1 MKKKSRFLTGLLS
14 AVMALSLCALPA
26 MAADEG
32 SGTTTTNTAN
42 PVWTETEGS
51 ITIHKYEWN
60 ETSRGPATG
69 ELGDAASLP
78 SKTTDDKT
86 ETPTPLAGATF
97 TVYKVKDADEL
108 KNYYDGKV
116 VEGWPASWA
125 EYAEKD
131 SATGSYKLR
140 SGVSLTPFGSKTTDT
155 NGVAQFGKVQ
165 GENEKTE
172 VLPLGLYLV
181 LETKTPDSVKTACEP
196 FFVSVP
202 MTKVSG
208 DTNGGLTDWLYDVYV
223 FPKNSTAYGQ
233 AVLQKV
239 GKQSG
244 TDQEVTA
251 MQGYKFK
258 LYKKNDVGTWTW
270 IEKKP
275 ANGVDNAGELLDA
288 DNKTGVLTTGADG
301 KISVSGLTKGVY
313 AFVETEVN
321 ANDGYILDSGIAYVF
336 KIDGNGDMV
345 AATNDDVKD
354 VKYPEENVTSFDTNV
369 FSEAQVKVKNYKPD
383 FKKEIKGHKDAD
395 YGIGDDVPYTLTV
408 NVPENVAKLKTF
420 TVSDEMNSDQ
430 LVVND
435 NSIDVKG
442 VKAGETEEM
451 TLEEGEGKE
460 YTLTPMSATGK
471 SGFTI
476 AFDTKKIAAYAGGT
490 ITITY
495 TAKLQ
500 AKASVGEVGNVNSA
514 DLKYSKKTDIKT
526 TEDDHPYDIHDEAVV
541 YTFKTGILK
550 KGGSANGEALKDV
563 EFTLYK
569 KVDAKKDTVSKDGTT
584 VTFMGTTKPILTP
597 AEAKAKKLNATDGGT
612 EPQWFAAMNLKTGDD
627 GKDVANG
634 LPTGEY
640 KLVETKTH
648 EGYNLLT
655 EPVDANLTLD
665 CTTTWSKKD
674 TFDNTGKLIKNEYSK
689 TEVKNSD
696 KTPYKYA
703 EIVIINRKGFN
714 LPRTGGFGT
723 LLFSGIGALLVV
735 GGVGVLMSTKKKK
748 GNG

>member
-1 MKKKSRFLTGLLS
+1 MKKAKRFLTGLLS
-14 AVMALSLCALPA
+14 AALALSLCAMPA
-26 MAADEG
+26 MAASDGE
-32 SGTTTTNTAN
+32 TTTPPPAN

-60 ETSRGPATG
+60 GKNGEAGTG
-69 ELGDAASLP
+69 EAGDSLP
-78 SKTTDDKT
+78 SNDKG

-97 TVYKVKDADEL
+97 TVYQVKNEEDL
-108 KNYYDGKV
+108 KKYYDGKDV
-116 VEGWPASWA
+116 DWPTSW
-125 EYAEKD
+125 EDYAEKD
-131 SATGSYKLR
+131 ATTGGYKLN
-140 SGVSLTPFGSKTTDT
+140 SKASSDSSVIKVGSKTTNT
-155 NGVAQFGKVQ
+155 SGVVKF
-165 GENEKTE
+165 EK
-172 VLPLGLYLV
+172 LPLGLYLV
-181 LETKTPDSVKTACEP
+181 LETETPDSVKTACVP

-202 MTKVSG
+202 MTKVST
-208 DTNGGLTDWLYDVYV
+208 DTNGGLTDWLYDVHV

-244 TDQEVTA
+244 TDTEVTT

-258 LYKKNDVGTWTW
+258 LYKKNDDGTWTW

-275 ANGVDNAGELLDA
+275 ANGVDNAGEWLDA
-288 DNKTGVLTTGADG
+288 ANKTGVLTTGDDG

-336 KIDGNGDMV
+336 KINDNGEMA
-345 AATNDDVKD
+345 AATESDIEGARKPETSVK
-354 VKYPEENVTSFDTNV
+354 SFDTTA
-369 FSEAQVKVKNYKPD
+369 FSGAQVKVKNYKPD
-383 FKKEIKGHKDAD
+383 FKKEITGKKDAD

-430 LVVND
+430 LVVNSD
-435 NSIDVKG
+435 IDVKG
-442 VKAGETEEM
+442 KVGEAEE
-451 TLEEGEGKE
+451 TTFKEGTE
-460 YTLTPMSATGK
+460 YTLTITSAEGK

-476 AFDTKKIAAYAGGT
+476 AFATDKIAAYAGGT

-500 AKASVGEVGNVNSA
+500 PGASVGAVGNVNSA
-514 DLKYSKKTDIKT
+514 DLKYSKKTNITT
-526 TEDDHPYDIHDEAVV
+526 TEEDPPYDIHDEAVV

-550 KGGSANGEALKDV
+550 KDEDGNLLKDV

-569 KVDAKKDTVSKDGTT
+569 KYDAEKDTMNKNGT
-584 VTFMGTTKPILTP
+584 VKFMGADKTLLTP
-597 AEAKAKKLNATDGGT
+597 EEAAAKKLNATVSD
-612 EPQWFAAMNLKTGDD
+612 EPKWFAVMDLKTDAD
-627 GKDVANG
+627 GKAVANG

-648 EGYNLLT
+648 KGYNLLT
-655 EPVDANLTLD
+655 GPVDANLTLD
-665 CTTTWSKKD
+665 YTTAWSDTK
-674 TFDNTGKLIKNEYSK
+674 TFDSNTGELIKHDYNS
-689 TEVKNSD
+689 TVVKNGD
-696 KTPYKYA
+696 TPYSYA

-714 LPRTGGFGT
+714 LPTTGGFGT
-723 LLFSGIGALLVV
+723 LLFSGIGVLLVV
-735 GGVGVLMSTKKKK
+735 AGVGVLLSLKKK
-748 GNG
+748 NRA

>member
-1 MKKKSRFLTGLLS
+1 MKKAKRFLTGLLS
-14 AVMALSLCALPA
+14 AALALSLCAMPA
-26 MAADEG
+26 MAEDAAG
-32 SGTTTTNTAN
+32 ATPGTTPN
-42 PVWTETEGS
+42 PVWTQDTGS

-60 ETSRGPATG
+60 DDTRGPATG
-69 ELGDAASLP
+69 EAEDAGSLP
-78 SKTTDDKT
+78 SNDKG

-97 TVYKVKDADEL
+97 TVYQVKSADEL
-108 KNYYDGKV
+108 KDYYDGKV
-116 VEGWPASWA
+116 VTWPTSWT

-131 SATGSYKLR
+131 TATGGYKLK
-140 SGVSLTPFGSKTTDT
+140 SDVTATLTKVGSETTDT
-155 NGVAQFGKVQ
+155 SGVVKF
-165 GENEKTE
+165 EE
-172 VLPLGLYLV
+172 LPLGLYLV
-181 LETKTPDSVKTACEP
+181 LETETPDSVRTACEP

-208 DTNGGLTDWLYDVYV
+208 DTKGGLTDWLYDVHV

-244 TDQEVTA
+244 TDEEVLT

-258 LYKKNDVGTWTW
+258 LYKKNDDGAWTW
-270 IEKKP
+270 IERKP
-275 ANGVDNAGELLDA
+275 ANGVDNAGEWLDA
-288 DNKTGVLTTGADG
+288 DNKTGVLTTGAEG

-336 KIDGNGDMV
+336 KIDDNGDMV
-345 AATNDDVKD
+345 AATEADIVNEI
-354 VKYPEENVTSFDTNV
+354 YPENATSFDFTAFNAT
-369 FSEAQVKVKNYKPD
+369 EVKVKNYKPD
-383 FKKEIKGHKDAD
+383 FKKEITGKKDAD

-435 NSIDVKG
+435 DILVKG
-442 VKAGETEEM
+442 KAGDAAET
-451 TLEEGEGKE
+451 TFTAGTE
-460 YTLTPMSATGK
+460 YTLTKTNADGK

-476 AFDTKKIAAYAGGT
+476 AFNTKEIAAYAGGT

-500 AKASVGEVGNVNSA
+500 DGASVGAVGNVNSA

-526 TEDDHPYDIHDEAVV
+526 TEEDPPYDIHDEAVV

-550 KGGSANGEALKDV
+550 KGDSADGEPLENV

-569 KVDAKKDTVSKDGTT
+569 KVDPKKDKINEAGTA
-584 VTFMGTTKPILTP
+584 VTFMGADKTILTP
-597 AEAKAKKLNATDGGT
+597 AEAKAKKLNVTDGEN
-612 EPQWFAAMNLKTGDD
+612 EPKWFAVMPLKTGKD
-627 GKDVANG
+627 GKAVANG
-634 LPTGEY
+634 LPNGEY

-665 CTTTWSKKD
+665 YTTKWDDTK
-674 TFDNTGKLIKNEYSK
+674 TFDETGKLIKHDYNTTK
-689 TEVKNSD
+689 VMNGDTE
-696 KTPYKYA
+696 YKYA

-714 LPRTGGFGT
+714 LPTTGGFGT
-723 LLFSGIGALLVV
+723 LLFSGIGVLLVV
-735 GGVGVLMSTKKKK
+735 AGVGVLLSLKKK
-748 GNG
+748 NRA

>member
-1 MKKKSRFLTGLLS
+1 MKKAKRFLTGLLS
-14 AVMALSLCALPA
+14 AALALSLCAMPA
-26 MAADEG
+26 MAEDAAG
-32 SGTTTTNTAN
+32 ATPGTTPN
-42 PVWTETEGS
+42 PVWTQDTGS

-60 ETSRGPATG
+60 DDTRGPATG
-69 ELGDAASLP
+69 EAEDAGSLP
-78 SKTTDDKT
+78 SNDKG

-97 TVYKVKDADEL
+97 TVYQVKSADEL
-108 KNYYDGKV
+108 KDYYDGKV
-116 VEGWPASWA
+116 VTWPTSWT

-131 SATGSYKLR
+131 TATGGYKLK
-140 SGVSLTPFGSKTTDT
+140 SDVTATLTKVGSETTDT
-155 NGVAQFGKVQ
+155 SGVVKF
-165 GENEKTE
+165 EE
-172 VLPLGLYLV
+172 LPLGLYLV
-181 LETKTPDSVKTACEP
+181 LETETPDSVRTACEP

-208 DTNGGLTDWLYDVYV
+208 DTKGGLTDWLYDVHV

-244 TDQEVTA
+244 TDEEVLT

-258 LYKKNDVGTWTW
+258 LYKKNDDGAWTW
-270 IEKKP
+270 IERKP
-275 ANGVDNAGELLDA
+275 ANGVDNAGEWLDA
-288 DNKTGVLTTGADG
+288 DNKTGVLTTGAEG

-336 KIDGNGDMV
+336 KIDDNGDMV
-345 AATNDDVKD
+345 AATEADV
-354 VKYPEENVTSFDTNV
+354 VNEIYPENATSFDFTAFNAT
-369 FSEAQVKVKNYKPD
+369 EVKVKNYKPD
-383 FKKEIKGHKDAD
+383 FKKEITGKKDAD

-435 NSIDVKG
+435 DILVKG
-442 VKAGETEEM
+442 KAGDAAET
-451 TLEEGEGKE
+451 TFTAGTE
-460 YTLTPMSATGK
+460 YTLTKTNADDK

-476 AFDTKKIAAYAGGT
+476 AFNTKEIAAYAGGT

-500 AKASVGEVGNVNSA
+500 DGASVGAVGNVNSA

-526 TEDDHPYDIHDEAVV
+526 TEEDPPYDIHDEAVV

-550 KGGSANGEALKDV
+550 KGDSADGEPLENV

-569 KVDAKKDTVSKDGTT
+569 KVDPKKDKINEAGTA
-584 VTFMGTTKPILTP
+584 VTFMGADKTILTP
-597 AEAKAKKLNATDGGT
+597 AEAKAKKLNVTDGEN
-612 EPQWFAAMNLKTGDD
+612 EPKWFAVMPLKTGKD
-627 GKDVANG
+627 GKAVANG
-634 LPTGEY
+634 LPNGEY

-665 CTTTWSKKD
+665 YTTKWDDTK
-674 TFDNTGKLIKNEYSK
+674 TFDETGKLIKHDYNTTK
-689 TEVKNSD
+689 VMNGDTE
-696 KTPYKYA
+696 YKYA

-714 LPRTGGFGT
+714 LPTTGGFGT
-723 LLFSGIGALLVV
+723 LLFSGIGVLLVV
-735 GGVGVLMSTKKKK
+735 AGVGVLLSLKKK
-748 GNG
+748 NRA

>member
-1 MKKKSRFLTGLLS
+1 MKKAKRFLTGLLS
-14 AVMALSLCALPA
+14 AALALSLCAMPA
-26 MAADEG
+26 MADDAAG
-32 SGTTTTNTAN
+32 ATPGTTPN
-42 PVWTETEGS
+42 PVWTQDTGS

-60 ETSRGPATG
+60 DDTRGPATG
-69 ELGDAASLP
+69 EAEDAGSLP
-78 SKTTDDKT
+78 SNDKG

-97 TVYKVKDADEL
+97 TVYPVKSADEL
-108 KNYYDGKV
+108 KDYYDGKV
-116 VEGWPASWA
+116 VTWPTSWT

-131 SATGSYKLR
+131 TATGGYKLK
-140 SGVSLTPFGSKTTDT
+140 SDVTATLTKVGSKTTDT
-155 NGVAQFGKVQ
+155 SGVVKF
-165 GENEKTE
+165 EE
-172 VLPLGLYLV
+172 LPLGLYLV
-181 LETKTPDSVKTACEP
+181 LETETPDSVRTACEP

-208 DTNGGLTDWLYDVYV
+208 DTKGGLTDWLYDVHV

-244 TDQEVTA
+244 TDEEVLT

-258 LYKKNDVGTWTW
+258 LYKKNDDGAWTW
-270 IEKKP
+270 IERKP
-275 ANGVDNAGELLDA
+275 ANGVDNAGEWLDA
-288 DNKTGVLTTGADG
+288 DNKTGVLTTGAEG

-336 KIDGNGDMV
+336 KIDDNGDMV
-345 AATNDDVKD
+345 AATEADV
-354 VKYPEENVTSFDTNV
+354 VNEIYPENATSFDFTAFNAT
-369 FSEAQVKVKNYKPD
+369 EVKVKNYKPD
-383 FKKEIKGHKDAD
+383 FKKEITGKKDAD

-435 NSIDVKG
+435 DILVKG
-442 VKAGETEEM
+442 KAGDAAET
-451 TLEEGEGKE
+451 TFTAGTE
-460 YTLTPMSATGK
+460 YTLTKTNADGK

-476 AFDTKKIAAYAGGT
+476 AFNTKEIAAYAGGT

-500 AKASVGEVGNVNSA
+500 DGASVGAVGNVNSA

-526 TEDDHPYDIHDEAVV
+526 TEEDPPYDIHDEAVV

-550 KGGSANGEALKDV
+550 KGDSADGEPLENV

-569 KVDAKKDTVSKDGTT
+569 KVDPKKDKINEAGTA
-584 VTFMGTTKPILTP
+584 VTFMGADKTILTP
-597 AEAKAKKLNATDGGT
+597 AEAKAKKLNVTDGEN
-612 EPQWFAAMNLKTGDD
+612 EPKWFAVMPLKTGKD
-627 GKDVANG
+627 GKAVANG
-634 LPTGEY
+634 LPNGEY

-665 CTTTWSKKD
+665 YTTKWDDTK
-674 TFDNTGKLIKNEYSK
+674 TFDETGKLIKHDYNTTK
-689 TEVKNSD
+689 VMNSD
-696 KTPYKYA
+696 TEYKYA

-714 LPRTGGFGT
+714 LPTTGGFGT
-723 LLFSGIGALLVV
+723 LLFSGIGVLLVV
-735 GGVGVLMSTKKKK
+735 AGVGVLLSLKKK
-748 GNG
+748 NRA

>member
-1 MKKKSRFLTGLLS
+1 MKKAKRFLTGLLS
-14 AVMALSLCALPA
+14 AALALSLCAMPA
-26 MAADEG
+26 MADES
-32 SGTTTTNTAN
+32 SGTTTPPPAN

-60 ETSRGPATG
+60 ETNRGPATG
-69 ELGDAASLP
+69 EPEDAGSLP
-78 SKTTDDKT
+78 SNGKG

-97 TVYKVKDADEL
+97 TVYQVKNETEL
-108 KNYYDGKV
+108 KEYYDNYDGKKNV
-116 VEGWPASWA
+116 AWPTSWT

-131 SATGSYKLR
+131 TATGGYKLK
-140 SGVSLTPFGSKTTDT
+140 SGVSLHEVGSKTTGAD
-155 NGVAQFGKVQ
+155 GVVQFGKVTDKDGQ
-165 GENEKTE
+165 AEK
-172 VLPLGLYLV
+172 LPLGLYLV
-181 LETKTPDSVKTACEP
+181 LETETPDSVRTACEP

-202 MTKVSG
+202 MTKVS
-208 DTNGGLTDWLYDVYV
+208 DDANSGLTDWLYDVHV

-244 TDQEVTA
+244 TNPEVTT

-258 LYKKNDVGTWTW
+258 LYKKNDDGTWTW

-275 ANGVDNAGELLDA
+275 ANGVDNAGEWLDA
-288 DNKTGVLTTGADG
+288 ANETGVLTTGDDG

-336 KIDGNGDMV
+336 KISDSGEMV
-345 AATNDDVKD
+345 AATESDIEGAQKPETSVK
-354 VKYPEENVTSFDTNV
+354 SFDTTA
-369 FSEAQVKVKNYKPD
+369 FSGAQVKVKNYKPD
-383 FKKEIKGHKDAD
+383 FKKEITGKKDAD

-430 LVVND
+430 LVVNSD
-435 NSIDVKG
+435 IDVKG
-442 VKAGETEEM
+442 KVGEAEE
-451 TLEEGEGKE
+451 TTFKKSTE
-460 YTLTPMSATGK
+460 YTLTITNAEGK

-476 AFDTKKIAAYAGGT
+476 AFATDKIAAYAGGT

-500 AKASVGEVGNVNSA
+500 DGASVGAVGNVNSA
-514 DLKYSKKTDIKT
+514 DLKYSKKTNITT
-526 TEDDHPYDIHDEAVV
+526 TEADPPYDIHDEAVV

-550 KGGSANGEALKDV
+550 QNEDGEPLKDV

-569 KVDAKKDTVSKDGTT
+569 KYDAEKDTMNKNGT
-584 VTFMGTTKPILTP
+584 VKFMGADKTLLTP
-597 AEAKAKKLNATDGGT
+597 EEAAAKKLNDTVSD
-612 EPQWFAAMNLKTGDD
+612 EPKWFAVMDLKTEAD
-627 GKDVANG
+627 GKAVAKG

-648 EGYNLLT
+648 KGYNLLT
-655 EPVDANLTLD
+655 GPVDANLTLD
-665 CTTTWSKKD
+665 YTTAWSDTK
-674 TFDNTGKLIKNEYSK
+674 TFDSNTGELIKHDYNS
-689 TEVKNSD
+689 TVVKNGD
-696 KTPYKYA
+696 TPYSYA
-703 EIVIINRKGFN
+703 EIVIINRKGFD
-714 LPRTGGFGT
+714 LPTTGGFGT
-723 LLFSGIGALLVV
+723 LLFSGIGVLLVV
-735 GGVGVLMSTKKKK
+735 AGVGVLLSLKKK
-748 GNG
+748 NRA

>member
-1 MKKKSRFLTGLLS
+1 MKKAKRFLTGLLS
-14 AVMALSLCALPA
+14 AALALSLCAMPA
-26 MAADEG
+26 MAADDD
-32 SGTTTTNTAN
+32 GTTPGTTPN

-60 ETSRGPATG
+60 ETNKGPATG
-69 ELGDAASLP
+69 EKEDADSLP
-78 SKTTDDKT
+78 SNDKG
-86 ETPTPLAGATF
+86 EKPTPLAGATF
-97 TVYKVKDADEL
+97 TVYQVKNANEL
-108 KNYYDGKV
+108 KKYYDGEEV
-116 VEGWPASWA
+116 TWPKSWT

-131 SATGSYKLR
+131 TATGGYKLKD
-140 SGVSLTPFGSKTTDT
+140 GVTATPFVSKTTDAS
-155 NGVAQFGKVQ
+155 GILQFGKVP
-165 GENEKTE
+165 GEGGETE

-181 LETKTPDSVKTACEP
+181 LETETPDSVRTACEP

-202 MTKVSG
+202 MTKVS
-208 DTNGGLTDWLYDVYV
+208 DDANGGLTDWLYDVHV

-244 TDQEVTA
+244 TNPEVLT

-258 LYKKNDVGTWTW
+258 LYKKNDDGTWTW
-270 IEKKP
+270 IQKKP
-275 ANGVDNAGELLDA
+275 ANGVDNAGEWLDA
-288 DNKTGVLTTGADG
+288 ANETGVLTTGDDG

-336 KIDGNGDMV
+336 KISDNGDMV
-345 AATNDDVKD
+345 AATEADVEGAQ
-354 VKYPEENVTSFDTNV
+354 YPETSVKSFDTTA
-369 FSEAQVKVKNYKPD
+369 FSETEVKVKNYKPD
-383 FKKEIKGHKDAD
+383 FKKEITGKKDAD

-420 TVSDEMNSDQ
+420 TVSDEMNSKQ
-430 LVVND
+430 LVYNKDAV
-435 NSIDVKG
+435 VKG
-442 VKAGETEEM
+442 KKTDNTEKTFTEN
-451 TLEEGEGKE
+451 GE
-460 YTLTPMSATGK
+460 YTLTETTVVGK

-476 AFDTKKIAAYAGGT
+476 VFDTKEIAEYAGGT

-495 TAKLQ
+495 SAKLQ
-500 AKASVGEVGNVNSA
+500 KDASVGEVGNVNKA
-514 DLKYSKKTDIKT
+514 DLKYSKKTDIT
-526 TEDDHPYDIHDEAVV
+526 TEEDPPYDIHDEAVV
-541 YTFKTGILK
+541 YTFKIGILK
-550 KGGSANGEALKDV
+550 KGDSKDGNPLDGV

-569 KVDAKKDTVSKDGTT
+569 KVDAKDTVSEDGTT

-597 AEAKAKKLNATDGGT
+597 AEAKAKKLNATDSVT
-612 EPQWFAAMNLKTGDD
+612 EPKWFAVMTLTTD
-627 GKDVANG
+627 GNGEAVANG

-655 EPVDANLTLD
+655 EPVDAKLTLD

-674 TFDNTGKLIKNEYSK
+674 TFDATGKLIKNEYSK

-696 KTPYKYA
+696 GTPYSYA
-703 EIVIINRKGFN
+703 AITIINRKGFN
-714 LPRTGGFGT
+714 LPTTGGFGT
-723 LLFSGIGALLVV
+723 LLFSGIGVLLVV
-735 GGVGVLMSTKKKK
+735 AGVGVLLSLKKK
-748 GNG
+748 NRA

>member
-1 MKKKSRFLTGLLS
+1 MKKAKRFLTGLLS
-14 AVMALSLCALPA
+14 AALALSLCAMPA
-26 MAADEG
+26 MAAEG
-32 SGTTTTNTAN
+32 SGTTTTPTAN
-42 PVWTETEGS
+42 PVWTQDTGS

-60 ETSRGPATG
+60 GDAGKTGTG
-69 ELGDAASLP
+69 EPGDSLP
-78 SKTTDDKT
+78 TNEKG

-97 TVYKVKDADEL
+97 TVYQVKNAEDL
-108 KNYYDGKV
+108 KKYYDGKDV
-116 VEGWPASWA
+116 AWPTSW
-125 EYAEKD
+125 EDYAEPD
-131 SATGSYKLR
+131 TTTGGYKLK
-140 SGVSLTPFGSKTTDT
+140 SEKVEAVTKIGSKTTDAS
-155 NGVAQFGKVQ
+155 GVVKF
-165 GENEKTE
+165 EE
-172 VLPLGLYLV
+172 LSLGLYLV
-181 LETKTPDSVKTACEP
+181 LETKTPDSVRTACVP

-202 MTKVSG
+202 MTKVST
-208 DTNGGLTDWLYDVYV
+208 DTNGALTDWLYDVHV
-223 FPKNSTAYGQ
+223 FPKNSTAYGK

-244 TDQEVTA
+244 TDEEVLT

-258 LYKKNDVGTWTW
+258 LYKKNDDGAWTW
-270 IEKKP
+270 IERKP
-275 ANGVDNAGELLDA
+275 ANGVDNAGEWLDA
-288 DNKTGVLTTGADG
+288 DNKTGVLTTGAEG

-336 KIDGNGDMV
+336 KIDDNGDMV
-345 AATNDDVKD
+345 AATEADV
-354 VKYPEENVTSFDTNV
+354 VNEIYPENATSFDFTAFNAT
-369 FSEAQVKVKNYKPD
+369 EVKVKNYKPD
-383 FKKEIKGHKDAD
+383 FKKEITGKKDAD

-435 NSIDVKG
+435 DILVKG
-442 VKAGETEEM
+442 KAGDAAET
-451 TLEEGEGKE
+451 TFTAGTE
-460 YTLTPMSATGK
+460 YTLTKTNADGK

-476 AFDTKKIAAYAGGT
+476 AFNTKEIAAYAGGT

-500 AKASVGEVGNVNSA
+500 DGASVGAVGNVNSA

-526 TEDDHPYDIHDEAVV
+526 TEEDPPYDIHDEAVV

-550 KGGSANGEALKDV
+550 KGDSADGEPLENV

-569 KVDAKKDTVSKDGTT
+569 KVDPKKDKINEAGTA
-584 VTFMGTTKPILTP
+584 VTFMGADKTILTP
-597 AEAKAKKLNATDGGT
+597 AEAKAKKLNVTDGEN
-612 EPQWFAAMNLKTGDD
+612 EPKWFAVMPLKTGKD
-627 GKDVANG
+627 GKAVANG
-634 LPTGEY
+634 LPNGEY

-665 CTTTWSKKD
+665 YTTKWDDTK
-674 TFDNTGKLIKNEYSK
+674 TFDETGKLIKHDYNTTK
-689 TEVKNSD
+689 VMNGDTE
-696 KTPYKYA
+696 YKYA

-714 LPRTGGFGT
+714 LPTTGGFGT
-723 LLFSGIGALLVV
+723 LLFSGIGVLLVV
-735 GGVGVLMSTKKKK
+735 AGVGVLLSLKKK
-748 GNG
+748 NRA